1 MEQALKLPDT
11 SDFLDVV
18 VNNEPRQLF
27 MSYAILERAVA
38 LSGGDQESLIS
49 VADTQLRAIMLAQL
63 IQSEKYVESYSEAM
77 TILMQ
82 NRVNTEDAVKMIGW
96 FQSHLVNFILGLS
109 QTAELQKSQML
120 NLLAQLQSK
129 TSSQA

>member
-11 SDFLDVV
+11 SDFLEVV

>member
-1 MEQALKLPDT
+1 MDQALKLPDT
-11 SDFLDVV
+11 SDFLYVV

-120 NLLAQLQSK
+120 NLLAHLQSK

>member
-1 MEQALKLPDT
+1 MDQALKLPDT